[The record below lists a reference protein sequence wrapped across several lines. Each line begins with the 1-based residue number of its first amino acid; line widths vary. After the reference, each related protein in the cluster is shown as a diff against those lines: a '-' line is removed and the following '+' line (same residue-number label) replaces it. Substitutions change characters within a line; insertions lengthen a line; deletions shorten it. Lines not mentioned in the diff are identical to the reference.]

1 MSIYIVLLV
10 DDSVF
15 CEQKFR
21 GISDGD
27 LPAINPADQSLIIK
41 AQQLPDTATVSA
53 TKSIS

>member
-10 DDSVF
+10 DDSIF

-27 LPAINPADQSLIIK
+27 CPCNQSRRSLIIK